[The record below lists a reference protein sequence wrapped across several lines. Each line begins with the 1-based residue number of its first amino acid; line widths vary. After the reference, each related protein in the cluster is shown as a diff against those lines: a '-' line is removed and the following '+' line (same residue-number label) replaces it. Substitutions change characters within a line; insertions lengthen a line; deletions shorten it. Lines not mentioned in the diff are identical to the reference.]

1 MRMRIEKDG
10 YAAELTDD
18 LKTVYYGTS
27 GRPLKKQPRELKG
40 TPELAAFA
48 RVRHELE
55 THRDECRALAS
66 AWAAAGQYAPRVLA
80 EADPVWRLVL
90 DEEGVGLRGDR
101 PDGYADGALFARTY
115 TGPFDVTRTQLL
127 VEDAVP
133 YRDMLMRADGWEP
146 EPGGL
151 FATGLPDPSG
161 GELPFPER
169 VLAAHPGL
177 EGPALEKIRALREET
192 FGWRH
197 VFKKDVDSVLAG
209 LDQTAPALLVTLL
222 DGMADFAL
230 RNKDEAAATAWF
242 GRARKGE
249 RFQAREADQ
258 RWLDARYLTYARA
271 GALAATVLR
280 ERARELMGTGK
291 QGAPGAEDVDRFRAL
306 VLARL
311 TATGELYPQLAT
323 DIRKIAKAAG
333 LDPEETLAGVLHEIV
348 TAHGISLDDDKLWQS
363 CFKGRAMDLLR
374 ARGPEAARAAL
385 RLRPHGWGGSGAF
398 WRELLDRTGALALL
412 TGDEPGLPDG
422 EAARWLSA
430 CARHHDPRNGPP
442 AELYEVA
449 ELIAPRLK
457 ADGVP
462 VEFRFLTKTQRGQDA
477 TVLDLVDVLL
487 EHGAPVCD
495 PPEALGPAYLSYVTV
510 ARRPELAHLR
520 ADERYGRE
528 LRARVRGSLEM
539 TCDDRDG
546 DNAWYQPHET
556 KGWRSVPKLF
566 DNPAGHEEMRAWCAR
581 ERARLRTGPGLR
593 ELTLLLGRFVH
604 VGVVVP
610 QVLRDAEA
618 AADFAAVNILPPLM
632 DELAGLPGAPSGLPR
647 ERVEAV
653 VGKLQPEWVT
663 DRVRANRAV
672 LAEELPELVTDEGA
686 TEEAYLALV
695 RAANCRAGLAYLVDR
710 LTPEDAKPAPPR
722 PRDPVVRVCEELRAL
737 AGCGEPAG
745 DIDLS
750 APATKIEMPKW
761 RDVDLRE
768 AHAYAAVHVLRTTA
782 QGPDRTPAFDALRA
796 YAAYPF
802 VAGDPG
808 HWRVVSCDIPE
819 GGTSLA
825 IWDVAPAGAA
835 FRTATSAAVV
845 VSAGETTRRLL
856 LEYAPEG
863 TFAESGPLA
872 PAGAAFTGA
881 YVLEPVRPGAW
892 FRRFAELHEER
903 GRPPVHPEAARA
915 LAEGT
920 GLSAAEAA
928 HVLIGYVISAP
939 YQAAELDPSGG
950 FRHVDLGAWNVKE
963 KEGWWAADTLG
974 EFLAPDRAAELVERL
989 LPDDPEALWTSGPD
1003 VARAVAW
1010 WQEEFGAPTPVPQ
1023 ALLPL
1028 AVKETTPP
1036 EGEQPLRR
1044 VRGHFDFHGEEGRP
1058 VLRLPSLL
1066 GRVAS
1071 GAACLTPDPSG
1082 IAGEP
1087 DLLALPRA
1095 AAWLAYRTPAGDPL
1109 RPAVGAAII
1118 HLREELSSGPGPLRL
1133 FSLQSNYLMGDPP
1146 STDALTGHEAVTVTE
1161 DATYEVRHLRVE
1173 PSLLKGAD
1181 DPLLDTLDAY
1191 LDSVLPS
1198 QWLPAPGGLPALA
1211 DLRLLLDDGFAALGT
1226 HLSADEGAAPGWE
1239 QHPARSVP
1247 HLVAECATRHGLDED
1262 AAALHL
1268 MLLALPDPTD
1278 RNVKQWTGWK
1288 PARFKAACAALDRT
1302 GLVVRAARPRAGRS
1316 LFLPGP
1322 WQETKP
1328 PRLPVESARRALLPL
1343 TREHRS
1349 TAHMAAVPSCPV
1361 PELFE
1366 RAWGAT
1372 ADRGRRG

>member
-1 MRMRIEKDG
+1 MRMRMEKDG

-48 RVRHELE
+48 QVRHELE
-55 THRDECRALAS
+55 THRDECRALAG
-66 AWAAAGQYAPRVLA
+66 AWAAAGQHAPRALA

-90 DEEGVGLRGDR
+90 DEAGVELHGDR
-101 PDGYADGALFARTY
+101 PDGHGDGGLFARSY
-115 TGPFDVTRTQLL
+115 TGPLGVTRTQLL
-127 VEDAVP
+127 AEGAVP

-151 FATGLPDPSG
+151 FATAVPDPSG
-161 GELPFPER
+161 GQLPFPER

-177 EGPALEKIRALREET
+177 EGPALEKIRALREKT

-209 LDQTAPALLVTLL
+209 LDQTEPALLVTLL
-222 DGMADFAL
+222 DEMADFAL

-249 RFQAREADQ
+249 RFQAREVDQ
-258 RWLDARYLTYARA
+258 RRLDARYLTYARA

-291 QGAPGAEDVDRFRAL
+291 RRAPGAEDVDRFRAL

-311 TATGELYPQLAT
+311 TATDELYPQLAT

-348 TAHGISLDDDKLWQS
+348 TAHGISLHDDKLWQS

-374 ARGPEAARAAL
+374 ARGPEAAHATL
-385 RLRPHGWGGSGAF
+385 RLRPRGWGAF

-412 TGDEPGLPDG
+412 TGEEPGLPDG
-422 EAARWLSA
+422 EAARWLSG
-430 CARHHDPRNGPP
+430 CARHHDPYTGPP

-449 ELIAPRLK
+449 ERITPRLK

-462 VEFRFLTKTQRGQDA
+462 VEFCFWTTSKRSGEA
-477 TVLDLVDVLL
+477 TVLDLIDVLL

-495 PPEALGPAYLSYVTV
+495 PPEALGPAYLHSVRV
-510 ARRPELAHLR
+510 ARRPALTHLR

-528 LRARVRGSLEM
+528 LRARVRSSLEM
-539 TCDDRDG
+539 TCG
-546 DNAWYQPHET
+546 DASGNNAWYQPHES
-556 KGWRSVPKLF
+556 KGWRAVPKLF
-566 DNPAGHEEMRAWCAR
+566 DNPAGHEEMRAWCAQER
-581 ERARLRTGPGLR
+581 ERLRAGPGFQ
-593 ELTLLLGRFVH
+593 ELVLLLGRFVH
-604 VGVVVP
+604 AGVAVP
-610 QVLRDAEA
+610 QVLKDTEA
-618 AADFAAVNILPPLM
+618 AADFAAVDVLPPVM
-632 DELAGLPGAPSGLPR
+632 DKLAELPDFPADITR
-647 ERVEAV
+647 ERVAAV
-653 VGKLQPEWVT
+653 LDRLTPEWAT
-663 DRVRANRAV
+663 DRVRANRTV
-672 LAEELPELVTDEGA
+672 LAEELPELVTDEGI
-686 TEEAYLALV
+686 TEEAYLTLV
-695 RAANCRAGLAYLVDR
+695 MAANCRVGLASLVGR
-710 LTPEDAKPAPPR
+710 LTPEAVKPASPG
-722 PRDPVVRVCEELRAL
+722 PRDPVVRICEELRAL
-737 AGCGEPAG
+737 AGAEEPAG
-745 DIDLS
+745 GIDLS
-750 APATKIEMPKW
+750 TPATKIELPDW
-761 RDVDLRE
+761 RHRDFRE
-768 AHAYAAVHVLRTTA
+768 AHAYAAVNVLRTTA
-782 QGPDRTPAFDALRA
+782 QGTARTPAFDALRA

-808 HWRVVSCDIPE
+808 RWRVVSCDIPE
-819 GGTSLA
+819 GETPRVTS
-825 IWDVAPAGAA
+825 DTAPAGAA

-845 VSAGETTRRLL
+845 MRAGEKTRRML
-856 LEYAPEG
+856 LEYAPDG
-863 TFAESGPLA
+863 TFAEGGPLA
-872 PAGAAFTGA
+872 PSGATFVGA

-903 GRPPVHPEAARA
+903 GRPPVRPEAALA

-928 HVLIGYVISAP
+928 HVLTGRVVSSP
-939 YQAAELDPSGG
+939 YQAAEMGPSGG
-950 FRHVDLGAWNVKE
+950 HRHADLRAWGVKE
-963 KEGWWAADTLG
+963 KEGWWAADALG
-974 EFLAPDRAAELVERL
+974 AFLTPDRAATLVERL
-989 LPDDPEALWTSGPD
+989 LPGDPEALWTSWPD
-1003 VARAVAW
+1003 VVRAEAW
-1010 WQEEFGAPTPVPQ
+1010 WRKEFGAPAPVPQ

-1028 AVKETTPP
+1028 AVKEMTPP

-1044 VRGHFDFHGEEGRP
+1044 VRGHFDVRGEDGRP

-1071 GAACLTPDPSG
+1071 GAACLNPDPSG
-1082 IAGEP
+1082 LTGEP

-1095 AAWLAYRTPAGDPL
+1095 AAWLAYRTPANDPL
-1109 RPAVGAAII
+1109 RPAVGAAITR
-1118 HLREELSSGPGPLRL
+1118 LCEELSSGPGPLHL
-1133 FSLQSNYLMGDPP
+1133 FSLQSNYLMGAPP
-1146 STDALTGHEAVTVTE
+1146 STDALTAHGAVTVTE
-1161 DATYEVRHLRVE
+1161 GETYAISHLRVD
-1173 PSLLKGAD
+1173 PALLKGAD

-1211 DLRLLLDDGFAALGT
+1211 DLRLLLDDGFAALSA
-1226 HLSADEGAAPGWE
+1226 HLSADEGATPGWE
-1239 QHPARSVP
+1239 QYPARSVP
-1247 HLVAECATRHGLDED
+1247 HLVAECAARHGLDED

-1288 PARFKAACAALDRT
+1288 PARFQAACAALDGT

-1316 LFLPGP
+1316 LFLAGP

-1349 TAHMAAVPSCPV
+1349 TAHVAAVPSCSV
-1361 PELFE
+1361 PELFA
-1366 RAWGAT
+1366 RAWRA
-1372 ADRGRRG
+1372 ASGRS